1 MREKVLDWFGFGA
14 GGHSFAGHG
23 HSQGGHGHD
32 HGDGGHGHTHGV
44 IDPMIATT
52 SRGIWAIKWSFV
64 LLALTAAAQL
74 VIVVLSGSVALLA
87 DTIHN
92 VGDAVT
98 AIPLWVAF
106 MLARRK
112 PSRTFTYGLGRVEDI
127 AGLFIVAIILFSA
140 LVAGY
145 QSINRLIN
153 PEPISHLGWVFVAG
167 LIGFVGNEVV
177 AVFRIRVGREISS
190 AALIADGY
198 HARTDGFTSLAVVL
212 GAIGVWAGF
221 PLADPIVG
229 LLITLAIFG
238 IVWQSA
244 RAVLTRMLDGVEPDI
259 LDEIDHAAE
268 HVSGVIGVHGVQ
280 ARWLGHKLYAE
291 LSVHLDET
299 VTVAEAQTIVA
310 AMKAELFA
318 HLPVVAQVSIRIEAP
333 AKTEVA
339 TKPHRHDHPDHG
351 HPHSHAHPHGA
362 DHGHHDNAKDHDH
375 QHHAPDPFQVNCALA
390 DGVLE
395 IVDTPQGERMRLT
408 IARHAEDLTAMVV
421 IERSTGPETLFL
433 MPEAGDHH
441 RLQSINAPAEPHEFD
456 ARLILQANGKS
467 LDLPFR
473 MTEPE
478 GHGAH

>member
-1 MREKVLDWFGFGA
+1 MREKIVDWFGFGTA
-14 GGHSFAGHG
+14 GQSFAGHG
-23 HSQGGHGHD
+23 HSHGGHD
-32 HGDGGHGHTHGV
+32 HGEGGHGHTHGV

-74 VIVVLSGSVALLA
+74 VIVFLSGSVALLA

-153 PEPISHLGWVFVAG
+153 PEPISHLGWVFIAG

-177 AVFRIRVGREISS
+177 ALFRIRVGREISS

-229 LLITLAIFG
+229 LLITIAIFG

-244 RAVLTRMLDGVEPDI
+244 RAVMTRMLDGVEPDI

-268 HVSGVIGVHGVQ
+268 HSPGVIGVHGVQ
-280 ARWLGHKLYAE
+280 ARWLGHKLHSE

-299 VTVAEAQTIVA
+299 FTVAEAQTIVA
-310 AMKAELFA
+310 AMKAKLFA
-318 HLPVVAQVSIRIEAP
+318 HLPVLAQVSIRIEAP
-333 AKTEVA
+333 ATAAVA
-339 TKPHRHDHPDHG
+339 DKPHRHEDPHHGDHG
-351 HPHSHAHPHGA
+351 HAHRHHGDHGHAHPHDDTD
-362 DHGHHDNAKDHDH
+362 DHGRHL
-375 QHHAPDPFQVNCALA
+375 APDPFIVTCDLA

-408 IARHAEDLTAMVV
+408 IDRHAEGLKAMVV
-421 IERSTGPETLFL
+421 IDRPTGAESLFL
-433 MPEAGDHH
+433 MPVSGDHH
-441 RLQSINAPAEPHEFD
+441 RLQSMDAPAEPHEFD
-456 ARLILQANGKS
+456 AHLILHANGKS
-467 LDLPFR
+467 LELSFR

-478 GHGAH
+478 GHGAR